1 MNQNT
6 AILRPKEVAKRLG
19 LSVALVWNKANPKN
33 RHYDAAFP
41 KPFKIS
47 ANATGFLESE
57 VIAYIQHLAAQR
69 ADHSTTEQ
77 GSQA

>member
-1 MNQNT
+1 MNQNAT
-6 AILRPKEVAKRLG
+6 ILRPKEVAKRLG
-19 LSVALVWNKANPKN
+19 LSITLVWHKTNPKS

-57 VIAYIQHLAAQR
+57 INAYIQLLAAKRTNQPT
-69 ADHSTTEQ
+69 AEQ
-77 GSQA
+77 GTPA